1 MTNQEKT
8 DKLFR
13 GAKWAF
19 QDMERALEQGEWN
32 IAIRRAQEVVETS
45 LKGVLTLMGV
55 DYPKEHDPSEV
66 FARVVRERGLE
77 VPDKTLKEI
86 RALSATLAEKR
97 APAFYFETDIS
108 PEEARRTAAGAA
120 KVLQLGLDLKARLLT
135 GTEEKFLT
143 QRQKKE

>member
-1 MTNQEKT
+1 VTNQEKT

-55 DYPKEHDPSEV
+55 DYPREHDPSEV

-108 PEEARRTAAGAA
+108 PEEARRAAEGAA

-135 GTEEKFLT
+135 GTEEESLT
-143 QRQKKE
+143 QKQKKE

>member
-66 FARVVRERGLE
+66 FARVVRERGLQ

-108 PEEARRTAAGAA
+108 PEEARRTAEGAA

-135 GTEEKFLT
+135 GNEEESLT
-143 QRQKKE
+143 QKHEKE

>member
-32 IAIRRAQEVVETS
+32 IAMRRAQEVVETS
-45 LKGVLTLMGV
+45 LKGMLTLMGV

-77 VPDKTLKEI
+77 VPDETLKEI
-86 RALSATLAEKR
+86 QTLSADLAGKR
-97 APAFYFETDIS
+97 APAFYFEIDIS
-108 PEEARRTAAGAA
+108 PEEARRAAEGTA
-120 KVLQLGLDLKARLLT
+120 KVWQLGLDLKARLLPSA
-135 GTEEKFLT
+135 EEESLP
-143 QRQKKE
+143 QRQEKE